1 LFQGLEQYITSE
13 KGNFAESFY
22 NWVKNTKCQFLER
35 HLESIEDNDTIDF
48 PELAKALVDNSKGG
62 WRLLDKVIPET
73 QEILSSSQNEIET
86 FPDSCREPHAMTS
99 TAFEILENRL
109 NVILLERKLHDL
121 NQKLEYHE
129 SQCKMIRETQN
140 EIESNLDTL
149 QLEEDKLLKQMSLE
163 NLLLHIKTM
172 K

>member
-1 LFQGLEQYITSE
+1 MFQGLEQYITAE
-13 KGNFAESFY
+13 KGNFADSFY

-35 HLESIEDNDTIDF
+35 HFDETLEEDDKIDF
-48 PELAKALVDNSKGG
+48 PELAKALVENSKGG
-62 WRLLDKVIPET
+62 WRLLDKVIPDT
-73 QEILSSSQNEIET
+73 QESLSSSQNEIET
-86 FPDSCREPHAMTS
+86 FPDMSS
-99 TAFEILENRL
+99 TAFDILENRL

-121 NQKLEYHE
+121 TQKFEYHE
-129 SQCKMIRETQN
+129 SQCKMIRESQN